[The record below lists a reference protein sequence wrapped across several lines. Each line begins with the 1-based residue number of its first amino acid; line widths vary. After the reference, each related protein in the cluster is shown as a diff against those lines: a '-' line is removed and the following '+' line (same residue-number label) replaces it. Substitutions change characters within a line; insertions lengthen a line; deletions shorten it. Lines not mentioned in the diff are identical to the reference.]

1 MPLVTICIPA
11 YRSGPMIAAT
21 LRSVKDQ
28 AFKDFRCVV
37 GFDPPAADQMEF
49 VEPFLADPRF
59 ICHENPGRLG
69 WDGNVRALMAA
80 VESPLFMV
88 LLHDDLI
95 HPAYLETL
103 VARLDADHS
112 LSLAYTDMWLFGGN
126 AVPAVN
132 VMDIPETASRTDQ
145 VMAFLLQRAE
155 AVPWRGVARASI
167 LREHAFPVDGH
178 GGFAAECEWTLRL
191 LVQGPA
197 QRVPK
202 PLYYKRYV
210 ASGTTTATQRWG
222 DLALDDL
229 IAAWNGHR
237 TRMLGMIREITEAA
251 HAQRNLLEAA
261 AEAALL
267 SRLIQA
273 VRVDRIPAAVR
284 DAMRDHIERG
294 NSAVSD
300 HLRWA
305 GATSPLTARIESV
318 RLMANALWAIWE
330 DDREEALR
338 LSTEATVRDPENAEA
353 LFARARV
360 LAGSRRHGEALE
372 AALAVLSI
380 TPHRRGLVELL
391 QSISNAMTAEAGD
404 HAAPPAAPPAPAPA
418 APAPRWRR
426 WRRR

>member
-1 MPLVTICIPA
+1 
-11 YRSGPMIAAT
+11 
-21 LRSVKDQ
+21 
-28 AFKDFRCVV
+28 
-37 GFDPPAADQMEF
+37 
-49 VEPFLADPRF
+49 
-59 ICHENPGRLG
+59 
-69 WDGNVRALMAA
+69 
-80 VESPLFMV
+80 
-88 LLHDDLI
+88 
-95 HPAYLETL
+95 
-103 VARLDADHS
+103 
-112 LSLAYTDMWLFGGN
+112 
-126 AVPAVN
+126 
-132 VMDIPETASRTDQ
+132 
-145 VMAFLLQRAE
+145 
-155 AVPWRGVARASI
+155 
-167 LREHAFPVDGH
+167 
-178 GGFAAECEWTLRL
+178 
-191 LVQGPA
+191 
-197 QRVPK
+197 
-202 PLYYKRYV
+202 V

-237 TRMLGMIREITEAA
+237 TRMLGMIREITEAD

-300 HLRWA
+300 HLRRA

-338 LSTEATVRDPENAEA
+338 LSTEATVSDPENAEA

-391 QSISNAMTAEAGD
+391 RSISNAMTAEAGD
-404 HAAPPAAPPAPAPA
+404 HAAPPATPPAPAPA